1 MSSKLL
7 KTIFVS
13 TVFLSLSACSS
24 LTTSSS
30 TAQNLDQ
37 QERLYQ
43 DTKNYSALI
52 SLYREQL
59 QLHQEPQ
66 LQYKLAKSY
75 YLAGDSKS
83 SLLYLEPLR
92 FSQLSFNDDVEL
104 LYIRNQIQAG
114 DYNEAYL
121 AASDLVALSPK
132 NSEAYNLRGISSAQ
146 LGKLA
151 DAEKDLNKSREL
163 FIHDTIAINNLAML
177 SILNNDYKNAVNLL
191 LPQYLNGSTDSRLI
205 HNLVFALVKAGDTE
219 YALDI
224 IRKEKLN
231 SSPED
236 LVNALKKTKK
246 SPIVGH

>member
-13 TVFLSLSACSS
+13 SVLLSLSACSN
-24 LTTSSS
+24 LT
-30 TAQNLDQ
+30 ANLSPTQ
-37 QERLYQ
+37 KAEQEKLYE

-52 SLYREQL
+52 SLYRNQL
-59 QLHQEPQ
+59 KLNQDPLI
-66 LQYKLAKSY
+66 QYKLAKSY

-92 FSQLSFNDDVEL
+92 FSQLPFNEDIEL

-114 DYNEAYL
+114 AYNDAYL
-121 AASDLVALSPK
+121 VATDLIFQSPRS
-132 NSEAYNLRGISSAQ
+132 SEAYNLRGISLAQ

-151 DAEKDLNKSREL
+151 AAEKDLNKSREL

-177 SILNNDYKNAVNLL
+177 SILNNDYRNATNLL
-191 LPQYLNGSTDSRLI
+191 LPQYLNGSKDSRLI

-224 IRKEKLN
+224 IRKEHLN

-236 LVNALKKTKK
+236 LVNALQKTEK
-246 SPIVGH
+246 SPKVGR